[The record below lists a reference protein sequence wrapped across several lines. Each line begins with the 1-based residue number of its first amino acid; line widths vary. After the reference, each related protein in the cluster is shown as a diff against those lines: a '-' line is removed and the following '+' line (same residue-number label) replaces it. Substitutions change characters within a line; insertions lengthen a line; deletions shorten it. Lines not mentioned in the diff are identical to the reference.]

1 MGIQNKI
8 RNIKMFGFG
17 SIMPKKSHQFV
28 IGIVLVAIFFSLG
41 FFFNGEDSPKI
52 TGRVVEDTIQDNV
65 ANNPSLT
72 NENTQDQEESTEA
85 EEEEEEEYEVYEYY
99 EYGGECS
106 FNIKQA
112 EDDVNDIL
120 SYLEENDNEYQK
132 IKEEYD
138 NKLESL
144 KNEYEPKL
152 EYAREDTDQDQENLH
167 EAQSRLRELQE
178 VCSF

>member
-1 MGIQNKI
+1 
-8 RNIKMFGFG
+8 
-17 SIMPKKSHQFV
+17 MPKKSHQFV
-28 IGIVLVAIFFSLG
+28 IGIILVAVFFSLG
-41 FFFNGEDSPKI
+41 FFFNGENAPTI
-52 TGRVVEDTIQDNV
+52 TGRVIEDTIQDNT
-65 ANNPSLT
+65 ANNPSLS
-72 NENTQDQEESTEA
+72 NEDTQNQEESTE
-85 EEEEEEEYEVYEYY
+85 EDPYEVYEYY

-106 FNIKQA
+106 FDIKQA

-120 SYLEENDNEYQK
+120 SYLGENDDEYQK

-167 EAQSRLRELQE
+167 EAQSKLRELQE